1 MSNYDNKRVKYKKT
15 KNGNVKACNDFMRNL
30 EPLVDE
36 RIQELAD
43 DEVEVMREEVEDI
56 ANNELQDYFSTV
68 AKYMDIAEKPHL
80 KDKGSYEFY
89 TYNVFDRVIWFPL
102 SKRTRARKRKNGG
115 PQAANLKWY
124 SYNDREGKK
133 VAGGMHLQD
142 YLKGRGFLETCE
154 AEVNP
159 VEHTG
164 GVGRPRKLKTYRLTL
179 DIPLDEDTIM
189 EQMGEYD
196 DVQVQKAFGPHS
208 GGINELRRPLF
219 NPVAEYFMHQR
230 IPRVIREAF
239 SKGTKKRYVEF
250 S

>member
-68 AKYMDIAEKPHL
+68 AQYMDIAEKPHL

-115 PQAANLKWY
+115 DPNSKWY
-124 SYNDREGKK
+124 SYNGKSGP
-133 VAGGMHLQD
+133 AGGEHLQE
-142 YLKGRGFLETCE
+142 YLNGKSFYETCE
-154 AEVNP
+154 VDITQ
-159 VEHTG
+159 VDHSG
-164 GVGRPRKLKTYRLTL
+164 GRGRPRKLKTYQLSL
-179 DIPLDEDTIM
+179 SIPLDEDTII
-189 EQMGEYD
+189 EEMGGFD
-196 DVQVQKAFGPHS
+196 DVQAQKAFGPHS

-230 IPRVIREAF
+230 IPRIIREAF
-239 SKGTKKRYVEF
+239 KGRKYVEF